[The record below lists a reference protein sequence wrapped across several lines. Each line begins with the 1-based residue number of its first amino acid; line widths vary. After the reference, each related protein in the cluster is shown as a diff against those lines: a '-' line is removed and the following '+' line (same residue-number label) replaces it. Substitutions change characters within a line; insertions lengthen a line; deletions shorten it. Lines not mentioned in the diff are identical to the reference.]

1 MSRQRLD
8 SAIALAES
16 NANPSDAENDMLLNL
31 YAEQRNL
38 RSAIQTLMEKETVGG
53 PASVSFSHR
62 VLQSAEEIIVVGRGL
77 EVADVVVDAF
87 GQTGRGNGPAS
98 TAISQVCRERARCR

>member
-1 MSRQRLD
+1 
-8 SAIALAES
+8 
-16 NANPSDAENDMLLNL
+16 
-31 YAEQRNL
+31 
-38 RSAIQTLMEKETVGG
+38 MEKETVGG

-87 GQTGRGNGPAS
+87 GPAGRGNGPAS
-98 TAISQVCRERARCR
+98 TAISQVCRALSLGLMHAPEALAAHAGALSS